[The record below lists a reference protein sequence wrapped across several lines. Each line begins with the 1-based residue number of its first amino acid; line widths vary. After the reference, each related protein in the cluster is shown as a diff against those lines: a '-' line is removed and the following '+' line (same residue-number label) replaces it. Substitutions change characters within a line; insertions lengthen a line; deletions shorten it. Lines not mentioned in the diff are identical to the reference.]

1 MIDTGEIFGKLTQ
14 LLSSWTNGVFSNTII
29 MITCLFIVTFLLIWF
44 ILRMNHVNNGMNIAG
59 QTAVWLLIPM
69 IIFIIQYHR
78 VQKSIGGV
86 PSLVVDTSA
95 STLGALGGGGMSFE
109 SESADATFDRS
120 HPWGPTAPSGN
131 AFGDSLVSMY

>member
-78 VQKSIGGV
+78 VQKSIGGA